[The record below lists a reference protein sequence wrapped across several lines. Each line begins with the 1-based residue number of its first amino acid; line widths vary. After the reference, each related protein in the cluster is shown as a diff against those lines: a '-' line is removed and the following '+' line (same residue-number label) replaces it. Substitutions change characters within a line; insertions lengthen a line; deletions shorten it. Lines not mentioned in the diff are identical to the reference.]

1 MRRITILA
9 GIFWCVLLLQA
20 EKAAVL
26 ADLLNPRYLV
36 VDSDQIIVSDYP
48 HVYLY
53 SLENLSLTKRIGNE
67 GVGPG
72 EFHIIQANMNLKERG
87 LVISVCQDH
96 LVVNSTAR
104 LAYFSRKGDFI
115 GEKKLPYGI
124 NAKFL
129 SHGDRILGFLPIRDG
144 KLSVALFD
152 SDLNKQK
159 EILNCDYWFN
169 LQSREQANFFDRA
182 SDTLL
187 VSLSGDK
194 IFMARGDSP
203 SLAIHVF
210 DFEGSQLYSIEH
222 DLEKLRIPQSFV
234 DEIHAHFK
242 IKFTR
247 GSDYFIKTLNLPKQ
261 FPAVRDFRIADD
273 RIYVLTFKTVSLEN
287 EVIVFDV
294 KGNLL
299 EKKFLPVKE
308 MNPERL
314 YPFSF
319 SKNKLYQLIF
329 NEETENWELHI
340 TDID

>member
-1 MRRITILA
+1 MRRITVLA
-9 GIFWCVLLLQA
+9 GIFWCVLSAQA
-20 EKAAVL
+20 ERAAVL
-26 ADLLNPRYLV
+26 ADLLNPRYLI
-36 VDSDQIIVSDYP
+36 VDNDQIIVSDYP

-53 SLENLSLTKRIGNE
+53 SLDDLSLTKRIGNE
-67 GVGPG
+67 GIGPG

-87 LVISVCQDH
+87 LVISVCPDH
-96 LVVNSTAR
+96 LAVNSTTR
-104 LAYFSRKGDFI
+104 LAYFSREGDFI
-115 GEKKLPYGI
+115 REKKLPYGI

-129 SHGDRILGFLPIRDG
+129 SLGDELLGFLPVRDG

-152 SDLNKQK
+152 SDLNRKK

-169 LQSREQANFFDRA
+169 LQSREQANFFDSA

-187 VSLSGDK
+187 VSISRDK

-203 SLAIHVF
+203 SLSIHVF
-210 DFEGSQLYSIEH
+210 DFEGNLLYSIKH
-222 DLEKLRIPQSFV
+222 DPEKLRVPQSFV

-247 GSDYFIKTLNLPKQ
+247 ASDYFIKNLNLPKH
-261 FPAVRDFRIADD
+261 FPAVRDFRVADGK
-273 RIYVLTFKTVSLEN
+273 IYVLTFKKESHEN
-287 EVIVFDV
+287 EVIMFDV

-299 EKKFLPVKE
+299 QKKFLPVKE

-319 SKNKLYQLIF
+319 SKNKVYQLIF

-340 TDID
+340 IDID